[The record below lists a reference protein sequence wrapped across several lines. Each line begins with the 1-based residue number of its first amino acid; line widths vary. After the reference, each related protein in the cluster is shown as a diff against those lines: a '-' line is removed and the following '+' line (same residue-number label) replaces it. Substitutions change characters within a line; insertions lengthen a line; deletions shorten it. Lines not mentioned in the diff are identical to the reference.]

1 MKKEKIGLQ
10 HQSEIWLL
18 LLLLLLG
25 YFLFFHNT
33 GDRYIW
39 SPDED
44 EYALVNRE
52 MLKDGHW
59 IYPTANGKPYSIKP
73 PLFNWLGS
81 FFSLLNGEV
90 TEFTSRLPSTL
101 AGMAGV
107 IAIFF
112 LGQMLFGR
120 RAGFL
125 TALVLA
131 TSPLYI
137 EFSRWIQINMISTML
152 LTVTLVFFYWGY
164 KNERKRGAAYL
175 LMYVPMGLGTLN
187 MGPVNLVMP
196 AIVITLYLIAMKDY
210 RHFFRLRLVWGAV
223 IYLLIVAP
231 WYVTVSLGDGYA
243 EHLLITTNLTR
254 YFGQFDHAR
263 PFYYYFTTT
272 PPYFLPWTLYLP
284 GAVYLYFFHQTRD
297 ERREL
302 LFPLIWAAGIF
313 LFFSISKT
321 KRSEY
326 LLPIFPA
333 LALMVGYLLDRAFLY
348 WEDGIFWRRLVAWPT
363 YIFLTVCLL
372 AGLGLPLYSWRMA
385 GDWLLV
391 VLPIS
396 VLCTIGAVVSFI
408 FLKKNKG
415 LLAIITV
422 VILIAGLVTYGS
434 GAVVGKVNDRKSA
447 RSFCLKIKDKIKG
460 DEKLK
465 TYNFY
470 RPVYAYYT
478 HKFVEDI
485 KDPESLLSHFKSKK
499 PVYVVTREKEYLK
512 LKGSFP
518 AEIYVIHRQW
528 IDHRY
533 VLLLSNFPDG

>member
-10 HQSEIWLL
+10 HQPEIWLL

-25 YFLFFHNT
+25 YFLFFHNM

-52 MLKDGHW
+52 MLEDGHW

-125 TALVLA
+125 TAMVLA

-137 EFSRWIQINMISTML
+137 EFARWIQINMISTML

-164 KNERKRGAAYL
+164 KNERKRGTAYL

-243 EHLLITTNLTR
+243 ERLLITTNLTR

-284 GAVYLYFFHQTRD
+284 GAVYLFFFHQTRD
-297 ERREL
+297 ERKEL

-313 LFFSISKT
+313 IFFSISKT

-415 LLAIITV
+415 LLAIVTV
-422 VILIAGLVTYGS
+422 VILIAGVVTYGA

-478 HKFVEDI
+478 HKFIENI